1 VEVDHIH
8 KARTVVRSGGV
19 NFDWDEKFELDLA
32 NNLEVEFLV
41 YSWDPQLR
49 HRLCYRSSMRLAAL
63 FGKGQTFQQVAL
75 RMHPAGTLYL
85 TLRFT
90 DLREAYDRSRN
101 PPLPGL
107 SPVVV
112 PSMVRA
118 GGVPA
123 GVTKLFG
130 CALEGVLERE
140 TSGFA
145 VPLLVKRCTDE
156 VEKRG
161 LDIIGIYR
169 LCGSETKKQ
178 MLRDAFEEAPELVD
192 LSSENVPDINVI
204 TGLLKEY
211 LRELPEP
218 VFSNCLYQMLVDAM
232 GVFLPDDPDGNA
244 KLVFSILDC
253 LPKANRN
260 CLVHVMDHL
269 SKVTAQSSRN
279 KMNPQN
285 LAICFAPVLMMDF
298 SQSQPSATNISEPI
312 QILKYLIEIWPKNQ
326 PVL

>member
-1 VEVDHIH
+1 MCVCALNLNSHVKFAFEWHSTKKFSRPVLQWASLRLLYILKH
-8 KARTVVRSGGV
+8 RSR
-19 NFDWDEKFELDLA
+19 FELDLA

-123 GVTKLFG
+123 GVPKLFG
-130 CALEGVLERE
+130 CALENVLERE

-178 MLRDAFEEAPELVD
+178 MLRDAFEESPELVD

-204 TGLLKEY
+204 TGKFRLT
-211 LRELPEP
+211 
-218 VFSNCLYQMLVDAM
+218 F
-232 GVFLPDDPDGNA
+232 
-244 KLVFSILDC
+244 
-253 LPKANRN
+253 
-260 CLVHVMDHL
+260 H
-269 SKVTAQSSRN
+269 
-279 KMNPQN
+279 
-285 LAICFAPVLMMDF
+285 
-298 SQSQPSATNISEPI
+298 
-312 QILKYLIEIWPKNQ
+312 
-326 PVL
+326 

>member
-1 VEVDHIH
+1 
-8 KARTVVRSGGV
+8 
-19 NFDWDEKFELDLA
+19 
-32 NNLEVEFLV
+32 
-41 YSWDPQLR
+41 
-49 HRLCYRSSMRLAAL
+49 MRLAAL

-90 DLREAYDRSRN
+90 DLREAYDRSRH
-101 PPLPGL
+101 PPIPGL

-118 GGVPA
+118 PGGAP
-123 GVTKLFG
+123 KLFG
-130 CALEGVLERE
+130 CALESVLERE

-178 MLRDAFEEAPELVD
+178 MLRDAFEESPELVD

-204 TGLLKEY
+204 TGIAY
-211 LRELPEP
+211 R
-218 VFSNCLYQMLVDAM
+218 F
-232 GVFLPDDPDGNA
+232 
-244 KLVFSILDC
+244 IL
-253 LPKANRN
+253 
-260 CLVHVMDHL
+260 
-269 SKVTAQSSRN
+269 Q
-279 KMNPQN
+279 
-285 LAICFAPVLMMDF
+285 
-298 SQSQPSATNISEPI
+298 SATLRNFNPDT
-312 QILKYLIEIWPKNQ
+312 L
-326 PVL
+326 